1 MLGRENA
8 DLHKLK
14 DVHSCKVNNIP
25 TTMYGT
31 VCKVDSTESNTDQ
44 SYPKLLHM
52 HPMNFN
58 GIHFHQFL
66 NGLPEVLLKSRK
78 TPHNY
83 GMVSKRDH

>member
-1 MLGRENA
+1 MLGGENA

-14 DVHSCKVNNIP
+14 GAHSCKVNNTP

-66 NGLPEVLLKSRK
+66 NGLPGGPAKIK
-78 TPHNY
+78 
-83 GMVSKRDH
+83 KRVAIKQ